1 MDGLSPEQIET
12 GCIIIRTTS
21 AYVDQLCGNEEAAK
35 AFYESVAKAVPDQ
48 HHASAVACNNI
59 VSLRGGGS
67 HDLFDSWKRIRS
79 VDKVTRGAEHLQRV
93 GDIGGVKR
101 KWHWQT
107 PVGLEKGP
115 AVG

>member
-1 MDGLSPEQIET
+1 MSSYSIACALIACGEFAEARGGLARAEAAARESMKEDGLSADQIET

-59 VSLRGGGS
+59 VSA
-67 HDLFDSWKRIRS
+67 
-79 VDKVTRGAEHLQRV
+79 GAEAHTICSIR
-93 GDIGGVKR
+93 GSGS
-101 KWHWQT
+101 
-107 PVGLEKGP
+107 
-115 AVG
+115 AVSTR